1 MSQKAKPQKG
11 SLTPNLTLQVVLSSL
26 LVPKRG
32 GGSGWYVTK
41 SQCILPVLSV
51 MEHP

>member
-26 LVPKRG
+26 VVPKAG
-32 GGSGWYVTK
+32 LGGWYVTK